1 MKSLVRVLTFA
12 LLVSSSFCSIANA
25 DDALQRDARQAML
38 KAATYYRENVA
49 THGGYVYHYSLDL
62 KTRWGEGLASKDQI
76 WVQPPGTPTV
86 GMAYVKAYNA
96 TGNQYY
102 LDAAVAA
109 AEALV
114 YGQITTGGWT
124 NCIDF
129 DPRGSRVAAYRNG
142 RGKGRVTSS
151 LDDGQTQSAIRCLI
165 LVNEATKFQNQK
177 IHDSVMDALDALLNV
192 QFDNGAFPQVWQ
204 GPLDTHQPVKPARY
218 PDHDWRTEGRIK
230 EYWYLYTLND
240 NVLGYTVDT
249 LLEAHRVY
257 QDEKYLTAVKKAGD
271 FLLLAQMPDPQPGWA
286 QQYNYDMEPVWARKF
301 EPAAMASDETQEAIS
316 TLLQIQKVT
325 GDEKYLQPIPAA
337 LAWLNLIR
345 LPDGNLARYYEL
357 KTNRPLYMQRQGKTY
372 SLTNSDAN
380 LPSHYGWKIE
390 PRMVSLKKQYEA
402 AKAGRTLSDED
413 TQQTLER
420 RVRSVIESLDA
431 TGRWI
436 TTANEGTRLV
446 GQPKIFPG
454 EKYLSSDQFSKNLEL
469 LARYLAQEK

>member
-1 MKSLVRVLTFA
+1 MKSFFPFLTVA
-12 LLVSSSFCSIANA
+12 LLSSSFESFANA
-25 DDALQRDARQAML
+25 DETLQREARAAML
-38 KAATYYRENVA
+38 KAATYYYENVA

-62 KTRWGEGLASKDQI
+62 QTRWGEGLASKDQI

-102 LDAAVAA
+102 LDAAVDA

-142 RGKGRVTSS
+142 NGKGRVTSS

-165 LVNEATKFQNQK
+165 LVDEATKFQNTK
-177 IHDSVMDALDALLNV
+177 IHESVMIAVDALLNA

-204 GPLDTHQPVKPARY
+204 GPLDTHQPVKPAQY
-218 PDHDWRTEGRIK
+218 PDHDWRTEGKIK

-257 QDEKYLTAVKKAGD
+257 QDDKYLHAVKKAGD

-286 QQYNYDMEPVWARKF
+286 QQYNYDMEPVWARRF

-316 TLLQIQKVT
+316 TLLQIYEVT
-325 GDEKYLQPIPAA
+325 GDKKYLEPIPEAI
-337 LAWLNLIR
+337 AWLNRIR
-345 LPDGNLARYYEL
+345 LPDGELARYYEL
-357 KTNRPLYMQRQGKTY
+357 KTNRPLYMRRAGKVY
-372 SLTNSDAN
+372 SLTNDDAN
-380 LPSHYGWKIE
+380 LPDHYGWKIE
-390 PRMVSLKKQYEA
+390 PRMIPLQKRYEA
-402 AKAGRTLSDED
+402 AKAGHTLPNSVSA
-413 TQQTLER
+413 QTLER
-420 RVRSVIESLDA
+420 LVRGVIESLDA
-431 TGRWI
+431 QGRWVS
-436 TTANEGTRLV
+436 TAKGEGRLV

-454 EKYLSSDQFSKNLEL
+454 DKYLSSDQFSQNLEL
-469 LARYLAQEK
+469 LAEYLSGDE